1 MVVETCN
8 AAGDV
13 FWWLT
18 VQPSI
23 MSWPSTADALAS
35 SAESSPLEPVTT
47 WKVQCSSQLRWTVQQ
62 GRYRDC
68 CIMHCTPC
76 NHWVVRLL
84 GCTHAHMHMH
94 LPTIKRRT
102 SRHADSNM
110 RGVYCLLPCSLEFTA
125 AMHNETKG
133 KQNWTACERQPPH
146 YATQATSQCA
156 CSCCSNFMLAGT
168 RCCWHA
174 H

>member
-1 MVVETCN
+1 MYSVVELCGLQCSHHVHRCSAEGLLFVRWTQLGCIWSMVLEGVETCVMVVETCN
-8 AAGDV
+8 VAGDV

-23 MSWPSTADALAS
+23 MSWPTIADALAS

-84 GCTHAHMHMH
+84 GCTHAHMH
-94 LPTIKRRT
+94 LSTIKRGT
-102 SRHADSNM
+102 SRHADSNQ
-110 RGVYCLLPCSLEFTA
+110 RGVYCLLPLSLEC
-125 AMHNETKG
+125 H
-133 KQNWTACERQPPH
+133 
-146 YATQATSQCA
+146 
-156 CSCCSNFMLAGT
+156 CC
-168 RCCWHA
+168 HA
-174 H
+174 Q